1 MSEQE
6 AHEAACP
13 FAICQRIMAPLQ
25 ARNQQLQA
33 QQLAAGSV
41 LLKLQAQNQQLQSR
55 CDGLQSKCQELHR
68 QVAALQPLAGRVRAL
83 EGVGTEEGGRRQ
95 RQRVGPAPHD
105 APPSDAAVAQLG
117 VVDAV
122 QALWTHGA
130 VARVAEKACEQIR
143 SLILD
148 PRGCEQAAAA
158 GAIEAVVAAML
169 VHPQE
174 AGVQE
179 WGCTALVNL
188 SIRSLA
194 QRAADAGA
202 IEAVVG
208 AMRAHVQVNELQY
221 HASSVLSNVC
231 AGDHAAARARQ
242 LQAANAGGVE
252 ALVGAMEAHAQDEYL
267 QEGCCGALRVLCRRS
282 ASVAA
287 RALQAGGRGAVAA
300 AMQAYPGNEELQD
313 DGQELLDLLVE

>member
-1 MSEQE
+1 MMFPASL
-6 AHEAACP
+6 
-13 FAICQRIMAPLQ
+13 RMMAP
-25 ARNQQLQA
+25 
-33 QQLAAGSV
+33 
-41 LLKLQAQNQQLQSR
+41 LQAQNQQLQTLQAQNQELQAR

-169 VHPQE
+169 VHPRV
-174 AGVQE
+174 AGVQQ
-179 WGCTALVNL
+179 WGCAALINL
-188 SIRSLA
+188 SFRARA
-194 QRAADAGA
+194 QRAAEVAV

-208 AMRAHVQVNELQY
+208 AT
-221 HASSVLSNVC
+221 
-231 AGDHAAARARQ
+231 
-242 LQAANAGGVE
+242 
-252 ALVGAMEAHAQDEYL
+252 
-267 QEGCCGALRVLCRRS
+267 
-282 ASVAA
+282 
-287 RALQAGGRGAVAA
+287 
-300 AMQAYPGNEELQD
+300 PP
-313 DGQELLDLLVE
+313 